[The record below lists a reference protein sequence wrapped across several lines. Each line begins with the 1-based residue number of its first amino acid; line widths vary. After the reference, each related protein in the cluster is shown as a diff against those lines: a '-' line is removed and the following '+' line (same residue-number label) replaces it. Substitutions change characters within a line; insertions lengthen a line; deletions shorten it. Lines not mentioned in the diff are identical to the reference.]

1 MALRSRQGRSAF
13 ILVLLM
19 SFVALPRA
27 AHAQSVLHFSR
38 VISDP
43 TIFTGLA
50 ISNPSTQNA
59 TLTLRALDPDGTLWA
74 GSATNPVSVSLP
86 AGGQYT
92 RTFREVFGGE
102 QPFNGWVEATSEVS
116 GLAGFFLNGNGVLTD
131 LDGAGA
137 SEPLAE
143 FLFPFVSDDGV
154 AITELTIVN
163 PNPARADLTLQL
175 HRADGSILGST
186 DLAIAPD
193 GLIRQPLTVLFDA
206 VDTSDASY
214 VRVMGDRPLV
224 GLELVANFLVPE
236 TPVKRRESVMLAGQ
250 PIDGSEQ
257 ALLSQFVSGFGWMSH
272 VGVVNSGGIGQEVTL
287 TAYRDDGELWD
298 GATNPARLPLEANE
312 AIRFGVGE
320 LFGFPPSELRSGWI
334 EVEATLGHVST
345 FIGLGHGTV
354 PSFALV
360 SGTDLAK
367 ASNLLTVANFVDG
380 ETFFTGLT
388 VNNPGVLDA
397 TVDVFVLRDDGTT
410 LGKATLSIPARQTH
424 ARLFGDLVPASV
436 GQGGVWAFVSSD
448 QPIVAAALMGTTN
461 GLSLANVNPQPS
473 AVAFNPPAQTRAA
486 ITGSVTQGNLGSP
499 GVTIALEGPVHGST
513 TTDGS
518 GRFAFTDLLPGSYA
532 VRPSAAGATFAPV
545 ERSVELTLV
554 NVDRIDFE
562 SGGVVPAELPVL
574 DVVSP
579 SATFEGNTTM
589 NLRVLGS
596 NFTPASVLQIN
607 GVSAPTIFVSST
619 ELNAVPPE
627 EQTAQAAVLTLSVLT
642 APPGGGSSG
651 PFDFLVNE
659 VLDDPLI
666 VGRVGVGAFPA
677 GVAIDPVTNQAL
689 VTSEASD
696 SVFFVDLDELR
707 IIGEVTVGRSP
718 TELALDAELRLA
730 VVANVGSNN
739 VSIIDLETRSVV
751 ATVKVGRFP
760 MGVAVD
766 PGARRAFVVNGED
779 DSVSIIDLGNFTVT
793 GRLSV
798 ANRPAGIAV
807 DPETNRILITE
818 RGSGRV
824 SIIDPDSGATLGQI
838 PSGDFP
844 RGIAVNSATNTAV
857 VANANSGDVSVID
870 LTTGITTSLDIDPGP
885 TSVAIDPVSN
895 NAVVTSSGFVRG
907 QGSLGA
913 ITTVTFINL
922 DRVEVLAEVEVG
934 ATAFGVDVAS
944 ETGKAVVANSG
955 GNDITVLRL
964 PNPEPHITD
973 IEPKTFPFG
982 VSSVTVTIRGTGFL
996 PTSVV
1001 TLNGQVLATTFVSS
1015 TEVRAVIPGTL
1026 LDAILTAASAEL
1038 QAIGLDDSVASAR
1051 RRLGLVDFNIG
1062 VRNPGPGGGDSTP
1075 DPEITNIEAENPVP
1089 VLTRTAPNDAIAGK
1103 DVVLTLVGNNF
1114 NLTSIVSFDG
1124 VELVPGTTSSQAMT
1138 VRIPAD
1144 QITPGDKTVFVVNPE
1159 PGGGPSDALIFTVV
1173 ARRNEPPRISSVSP
1187 AEIEA
1192 GGEDVAVTIEG
1203 SGFGEDTTVRLDG
1216 AEVVEVTETRI
1227 DLIMDGSQLDQPG
1240 RLNGLVSNRPPGGGS
1255 APFSISVVGV
1265 PPVISGFA
1273 PEGAPVDSSPID
1285 LVVSGENFE
1294 RRTKITLEGT
1304 RVPTTFVSSSRLVGR
1319 ISRGILKRAGMLSVG
1334 VVSPPPGGGS
1344 AKAEALFLIEST
1356 APSLLSVSPSTVT
1369 PDQGRVTISVF
1380 GSGFVGNSQIL
1391 IDGEAIRTLSDSSS
1405 ELTGILD
1412 RDILSVP
1419 GVYALQVLNPEGGG
1433 PSPETLELT
1442 VGGSVAFIRNINP
1455 KSIGAG
1461 EAGIVIIVRGDGF
1474 TPSAEVVLLGTFVG
1488 ATGERLNLQLEL
1500 AVGTEFIDER
1510 TLSFELP
1517 FAGENGSPIGVQVWN
1532 SLDSRSNVA
1541 IIEVGPRSQGSGNS
1555 GNQGQG
1561 NAGDDGDSS
1570 PGDSGNQGQGDT
1582 GDDGDSSPGNS
1593 GDQGG
1598 GSDDSGGA
1606 GSGGGSGNQGQGNA
1620 GDDGDSSPGNSGDQG
1635 GGSDDSGGAGSGGG
1649 SGNQGQDN
1657 TGDDGDSSPGN
1668 SGDQGGGSDDSGGAG
1683 SGGGSGN
1690 QGQGG
1695 GNQGGGSDDSGGNI
1709 IPPQFGRGGGGNQ
1722 GGGNDNSGE
1731 DESTGSGNSGGG
1743 NSGGSSGGGSSGG
1756 GG

>member
-1 MALRSRQGRSAF
+1 
-13 ILVLLM
+13 
-19 SFVALPRA
+19 
-27 AHAQSVLHFSR
+27 
-38 VISDP
+38 
-43 TIFTGLA
+43 
-50 ISNPSTQNA
+50 
-59 TLTLRALDPDGTLWA
+59 
-74 GSATNPVSVSLP
+74 
-86 AGGQYT
+86 
-92 RTFREVFGGE
+92 
-102 QPFNGWVEATSEVS
+102 
-116 GLAGFFLNGNGVLTD
+116 
-131 LDGAGA
+131 
-137 SEPLAE
+137 
-143 FLFPFVSDDGV
+143 
-154 AITELTIVN
+154 
-163 PNPARADLTLQL
+163 
-175 HRADGSILGST
+175 
-186 DLAIAPD
+186 
-193 GLIRQPLTVLFDA
+193 
-206 VDTSDASY
+206 
-214 VRVMGDRPLV
+214 
-224 GLELVANFLVPE
+224 
-236 TPVKRRESVMLAGQ
+236 
-250 PIDGSEQ
+250 
-257 ALLSQFVSGFGWMSH
+257 
-272 VGVVNSGGIGQEVTL
+272 
-287 TAYRDDGELWD
+287 
-298 GATNPARLPLEANE
+298 
-312 AIRFGVGE
+312 
-320 LFGFPPSELRSGWI
+320 
-334 EVEATLGHVST
+334 
-345 FIGLGHGTV
+345 
-354 PSFALV
+354 
-360 SGTDLAK
+360 
-367 ASNLLTVANFVDG
+367 
-380 ETFFTGLT
+380 
-388 VNNPGVLDA
+388 
-397 TVDVFVLRDDGTT
+397 
-410 LGKATLSIPARQTH
+410 
-424 ARLFGDLVPASV
+424 
-436 GQGGVWAFVSSD
+436 
-448 QPIVAAALMGTTN
+448 
-461 GLSLANVNPQPS
+461 
-473 AVAFNPPAQTRAA
+473 
-486 ITGSVTQGNLGSP
+486 
-499 GVTIALEGPVHGST
+499 
-513 TTDGS
+513 
-518 GRFAFTDLLPGSYA
+518 
-532 VRPSAAGATFAPV
+532 
-545 ERSVELTLV
+545 
-554 NVDRIDFE
+554 
-562 SGGVVPAELPVL
+562 
-574 DVVSP
+574 
-579 SATFEGNTTM
+579 
-589 NLRVLGS
+589 
-596 NFTPASVLQIN
+596 
-607 GVSAPTIFVSST
+607 
-619 ELNAVPPE
+619 
-627 EQTAQAAVLTLSVLT
+627 
-642 APPGGGSSG
+642 
-651 PFDFLVNE
+651 
-659 VLDDPLI
+659 
-666 VGRVGVGAFPA
+666 
-677 GVAIDPVTNQAL
+677 
-689 VTSEASD
+689 
-696 SVFFVDLDELR
+696 
-707 IIGEVTVGRSP
+707 
-718 TELALDAELRLA
+718 
-730 VVANVGSNN
+730 
-739 VSIIDLETRSVV
+739 
-751 ATVKVGRFP
+751 
-760 MGVAVD
+760 
-766 PGARRAFVVNGED
+766 
-779 DSVSIIDLGNFTVT
+779 
-793 GRLSV
+793 
-798 ANRPAGIAV
+798 
-807 DPETNRILITE
+807 
-818 RGSGRV
+818 
-824 SIIDPDSGATLGQI
+824 
-838 PSGDFP
+838 
-844 RGIAVNSATNTAV
+844 
-857 VANANSGDVSVID
+857 
-870 LTTGITTSLDIDPGP
+870 
-885 TSVAIDPVSN
+885 
-895 NAVVTSSGFVRG
+895 
-907 QGSLGA
+907 
-913 ITTVTFINL
+913 
-922 DRVEVLAEVEVG
+922 
-934 ATAFGVDVAS
+934 
-944 ETGKAVVANSG
+944 
-955 GNDITVLRL
+955 
-964 PNPEPHITD
+964 
-973 IEPKTFPFG
+973 
-982 VSSVTVTIRGTGFL
+982 
-996 PTSVV
+996 
-1001 TLNGQVLATTFVSS
+1001 
-1015 TEVRAVIPGTL
+1015 
-1026 LDAILTAASAEL
+1026 
-1038 QAIGLDDSVASAR
+1038 
-1051 RRLGLVDFNIG
+1051 
-1062 VRNPGPGGGDSTP
+1062 
-1075 DPEITNIEAENPVP
+1075 
-1089 VLTRTAPNDAIAGK
+1089 
-1103 DVVLTLVGNNF
+1103 
-1114 NLTSIVSFDG
+1114 
-1124 VELVPGTTSSQAMT
+1124 MT

-1488 ATGERLNLQLEL
+1488 ATGERLNLPLEL

-1570 PGDSGNQGQGDT
+1570 PGD
-1582 GDDGDSSPGNS
+1582 
-1593 GDQGG
+1593 
-1598 GSDDSGGA
+1598 
-1606 GSGGGSGNQGQGNA
+1606 SGNQGQGNA